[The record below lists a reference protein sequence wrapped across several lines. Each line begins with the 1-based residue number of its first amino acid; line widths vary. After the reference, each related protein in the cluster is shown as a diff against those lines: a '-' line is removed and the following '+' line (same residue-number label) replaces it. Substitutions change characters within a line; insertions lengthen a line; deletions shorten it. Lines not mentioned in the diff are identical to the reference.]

1 MTDLNAYRQR
11 KAAARAYHPSVRP
24 IPPNAVRPIW
34 TPHDALLTA
43 EQFHA
48 DIANTERGELVEPQ
62 RQSSTNLG
70 NRLTFSRSRFRRA
83 KIMDAI
89 AVALLMALM
98 AAIGCIVVL
107 ASAPTAKADS
117 VSDDVLDYVSLYG
130 EGAVCPVISKH
141 YTTNGLLGVL
151 IAIRDDGFS
160 DYEAGQIVGLSV
172 SEYCPENYPLLE
184 AFMARY
190 GGSSVA

>member
-1 MTDLNAYRQR
+1 MTDLNAYRAR
-11 KAAARAYHPSVRP
+11 KAAARAYHPSM
-24 IPPNAVRPIW
+24 RPIW
-34 TPHDALLTA
+34 TPNDAILTA
-43 EQFHA
+43 QDFHA
-48 DIANTERGELVEPQ
+48 DIANAERGELVEPE

-70 NRLTFSRSRFRRA
+70 NRLTFSQSRFRRA
-83 KIMDAI
+83 KILDGI

-107 ASAPTAKADS
+107 ASAPTAKADN

-141 YTTNGLLGVL
+141 YTTSGLLGVL
-151 IAIRDDGFS
+151 TAIRDDGFS
-160 DYEAGQIVGLSV
+160 DYEAGQIVGISV